1 VELAAQGTVNLSIRS
16 MFIRFSQTLMNTK
29 YWEISLAALIKA
41 SRCKRDFITIRISP
55 GTMETEITKD
65 ISH

>member
-1 VELAAQGTVNLSIRS
+1 MELAVQGTVNLSIRS

-29 YWEISLAALIKA
+29 YWEISRAALIKA
-41 SRCKRDFITIRISP
+41 SRCQRDFITIRISP